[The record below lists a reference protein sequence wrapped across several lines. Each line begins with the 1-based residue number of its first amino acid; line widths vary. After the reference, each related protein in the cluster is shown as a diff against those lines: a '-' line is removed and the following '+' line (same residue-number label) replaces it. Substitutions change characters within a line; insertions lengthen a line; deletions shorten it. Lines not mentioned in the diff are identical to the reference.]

1 MPPIEFTGN
10 DKPAIDY
17 IRKRGYAS
25 YSSMKNVRDAVVPSF
40 VSTPAYD
47 FGKEL
52 HSRDLEKKK
61 LKTFSKED
69 EAKLKAMLKVLA
81 ESKVVQRLKDGA
93 KFEQEFKQPLYGVT
107 VLGYIDID
115 GTDAVS
121 DYKTCWHDNTKR
133 FISEMDF
140 LQAALYTKV
149 RDKRDFYY
157 IGICKEPPHV
167 LMIFNVQQY
176 LERLKFAQVELKNL
190 LTYIKLKLAGKLSES
205 ITYKVWL
212 NG

>member
-1 MPPIEFTGN
+1 MPTVEFN
-10 DKPAIDY
+10 SDKAAIDY

-25 YSSMKNVRDAVVPSF
+25 YSSMKNVRDCVVPSF
-40 VSTPAYD
+40 VSSAAYD

-52 HSRDLEKKK
+52 HSRDLEGKR

-93 KFEQEFKQPLYGVT
+93 KFEQEFKQLLYGVT

-115 GTDAVS
+115 GADAVS
-121 DYKTCWHDNTKR
+121 DYKTCWHDNVKR
-133 FISEMDF
+133 FTSEMDF
-140 LQAALYTKV
+140 LQAALYTTV
-149 RDKRDFYY
+149 RKKRDFYY
-157 IGICKEPPHV
+157 IGICKEPPHA

-176 LERLKFAQVELKNL
+176 PEHLKLAQIELKNL
-190 LTYIKLKLAGKLSES
+190 LTYIKYKLVGKLSES

-212 NG
+212 NR